1 MRCITVRF
9 GNVLGSTGSVVPL
22 FQRQLERGGPLTVTH
37 PEMVRYFMV
46 DLPASRFLRPV
57 GRNAALERLRLWRI
71 TTAMET
77 AARRRT
83 LFHLWWHPHNFGVDL
98 QDNLAFLRDILDHF
112 RTLQNRYGMRS
123 MTMAALADEVLHAH
137 APGGVAD
144 Q

>member
-1 MRCITVRF
+1 
-9 GNVLGSTGSVVPL
+9 
-22 FQRQLERGGPLTVTH
+22 
-37 PEMVRYFMV
+37 MV
-46 DLPASRFLRPV
+46 DIPASRFLRPV
-57 GRNAALERLRLWRI
+57 RRNAALERLRLWRI

-77 AARRRT
+77 AARHRT

-98 QDNLAFLRDILDHF
+98 QENLAFLRDILDHF
-112 RTLQNRYGMRS
+112 RTLQDRYGMRS